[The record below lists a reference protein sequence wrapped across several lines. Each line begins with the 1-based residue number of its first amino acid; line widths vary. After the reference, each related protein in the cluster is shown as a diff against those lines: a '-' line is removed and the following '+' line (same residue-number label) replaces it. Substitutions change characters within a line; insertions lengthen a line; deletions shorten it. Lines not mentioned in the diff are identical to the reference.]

1 MAVSCVVRV
10 KCRVSLRSAL
20 LLVAAAAARP
30 PVYIGRRCVL
40 LLFWRC
46 VHKSQGR
53 ASESMI
59 APTAVEAASVPS
71 DDKNARSP
79 LDGLIDERDFK
90 HIFVLSSSGKPV
102 FTRHGD
108 EQELV
113 TTFGL
118 LQAMASVVQ
127 DAGDEISTIQAGNR
141 RIVYFIRGSL
151 YFVSVSSSG
160 EPEAVQSRQ
169 LEFIHNQII
178 FILTTKIHDVLRM
191 NAAKDIRDLLG
202 YDSMK
207 LMHESCRNDITPSCI
222 AFSAVNGFVCAIDL
236 RDEVTAHLKQC
247 IESSGAALG
256 IILYG
261 DMLCSYNTNATLD
274 LELSTDDVLLLT
286 NFVGHSK
293 SLQSQDQNWIPLCF
307 PAFNSRAYLQA
318 YTCNIKFNLPTN
330 STTKSYSLTLILIAT
345 SADSKVFSE
354 LHEGR
359 LVLERDILR
368 TDIPQRLLIAVES
381 QQAYLSTYAVPHYC
395 VHFVYIVR
403 PQLSGMTTKSKSGS
417 KKKKSHTATPTL
429 PQPAQC
435 HSLSLCAEKA
445 TSDTQSESNR

>member
-1 MAVSCVVRV
+1 M
-10 KCRVSLRSAL
+10 
-20 LLVAAAAARP
+20 
-30 PVYIGRRCVL
+30 
-40 LLFWRC
+40 
-46 VHKSQGR
+46 
-53 ASESMI
+53 
-59 APTAVEAASVPS
+59 
-71 DDKNARSP
+71 NAT
-79 LDGLIDERDFK
+79 IDEERDLK

-118 LQAMASVVQ
+118 LQAMASVIQ
-127 DAGDEISTIQAGNR
+127 DAGDEISTIQAGSR
-141 RIVYFIRGSL
+141 RIVYFMRGSL
-151 YFVSVSSSG
+151 YFVSISSSG
-160 EPEAVQSRQ
+160 EPEAVLWRQ
-169 LEFIHNQII
+169 LEFIHNQIL

-207 LMHESCRNDITPSCI
+207 LMHESCKNDITPSCI
-222 AFSAVNGFVCAIDL
+222 AFNAVNGFVCATDL
-236 RDEVTAHLKQC
+236 RDEITGHLKKC
-247 IESSGAALG
+247 IDISGAALG

-261 DMLCSYNTNATLD
+261 DMLCSYSTNVALD

-293 SLQSQDQNWIPLCF
+293 SLQSQDQNWIPLCL

-318 YTCNIKFNLPTN
+318 YTCNIKFNFATSAIN
-330 STTKSYSLTLILIAT
+330 SAMKNYNITLILIAT

-359 LVLERDILR
+359 QVLERDILR

-381 QQAYLSTYAVPHYC
+381 QQAYLSTYAVPYYC
-395 VHFVYIVR
+395 MHFVYVIR
-403 PQLSGMTTKSKSGS
+403 PQLAGMLAKSKIGS
-417 KKKKSHTATPTL
+417 RKKKTHTPIPTF

-435 HSLSLCAEKA
+435 HSLCLCPEEGGSNA
-445 TSDTQSESNR
+445 QSESDR